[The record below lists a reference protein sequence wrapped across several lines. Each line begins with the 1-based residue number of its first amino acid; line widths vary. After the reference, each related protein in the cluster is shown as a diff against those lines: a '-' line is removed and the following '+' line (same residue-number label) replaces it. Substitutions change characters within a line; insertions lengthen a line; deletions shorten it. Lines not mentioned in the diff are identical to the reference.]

1 MCGVFCEGV
10 AVKYARIDE
19 LRQQHPVA
27 AMCRVLEVSES
38 GYHAWRQRPPSARTQ
53 ENLRLETE
61 IKAAHQR
68 TRETYGP
75 QRLQSDLADHGI
87 PASVYRIK
95 RIRRRLGLRCKQ
107 KRKFKATTNSS
118 HTLPLAPNLLDR
130 QFAVAAPDRAWVSDI
145 TYVATDEG
153 WLYLAGIKDLF
164 NGELVGYAMSD
175 RMTTTLV
182 SQALFRAVAAK
193 RPAKGLIHHSDRGS
207 QYCSHAYR
215 KQLQQ
220 FGMQASMSRKG
231 DCWDNAPMES
241 FWGSLKN
248 ELVHHRR
255 FTTREQATREITE
268 YIEIFYNR
276 IRKQA
281 RLGYLSP
288 AAFSQQY
295 YAKKIAA

>member
-118 HTLPLAPNLLDR
+118 HALPLAPNLLDR
-130 QFAVAAPDRAWVSDI
+130 QFAVATPNCTWVTDI

-153 WLYLAGIKDLF
+153 WLYLAASRTCSTA
-164 NGELVGYAMSD
+164 NWWA
-175 RMTTTLV
+175 T
-182 SQALFRAVAAK
+182 
-193 RPAKGLIHHSDRGS
+193 PCLIG
-207 QYCSHAYR
+207 
-215 KQLQQ
+215 
-220 FGMQASMSRKG
+220 
-231 DCWDNAPMES
+231 
-241 FWGSLKN
+241 
-248 ELVHHRR
+248 
-255 FTTREQATREITE
+255 
-268 YIEIFYNR
+268 
-276 IRKQA
+276 
-281 RLGYLSP
+281 
-288 AAFSQQY
+288 
-295 YAKKIAA
+295 

>member
-1 MCGVFCEGV
+1 M
-10 AVKYARIDE
+10 KYARIE
-19 LRQQHPVA
+19 ALRQRHPVA
-27 AMCRVLEVSES
+27 AMCRVLGVSES
-38 GYHAWRQRPPSARTQ
+38 GYHAWRQRPPSARRQ
-53 ENLRLETE
+53 EHLRLATE

-75 QRLQSDLADHGI
+75 ERLQSDLADHGI
-87 PASVYRIK
+87 RTSVYCIK
-95 RIRRRLGLRCKQ
+95 RIRTQLGLRCKQ
-107 KRKFKATTNSS
+107 KRKFKATTNSN
-118 HTLPLAPNLLDR
+118 HALPLAPNLLDR
-130 QFAVAAPDRAWVSDI
+130 QFTVAAPNRAWVTDI

-164 NGELVGYAMSD
+164 NGELVGYAMSE

-182 SQALFRAVAAK
+182 SQALFRAVVAK

-220 FGMQASMSRKG
+220 FDMLASMSRKG

-241 FWGSLKN
+241 FWASLKN
-248 ELVHHRR
+248 ELVHHHR
-255 FTTREQATREITE
+255 FSTRGQAKREITE

-276 IRKQA
+276 TRKQA

-295 YAKKIAA
+295 YAKQMTT

>member
-1 MCGVFCEGV
+1 M
-10 AVKYARIDE
+10 KYARIDE

-87 PASVYRIK
+87 QTSVYRIK

-295 YAKKIAA
+295 YAKQIAA

>member
-1 MCGVFCEGV
+1 MR
-10 AVKYARIDE
+10 YALIEE
-19 LRQQHPVA
+19 LRQHHPVA
-27 AMCRVLEVSES
+27 TMCRILEVSES
-38 GYHAWRQRPPSARTQ
+38 GYHAWRQRPPSTRQQ

-75 QRLQSDLADHGI
+75 ERLQSDLTDHGI
-87 PASVYRIK
+87 QASVYRIK
-95 RIRRRLGLRCKQ
+95 RIRTRLGLRCKQ
-107 KRKFKATTNSS
+107 KRKFKATTNSK
-118 HTLPLAPNLLDR
+118 HALLLAPNLLDR
-130 QFAVAAPDRAWVSDI
+130 QFTVAAPNRAWVTDI
-145 TYVATDEG
+145 TYISTDEG

-164 NGELVGYAMSD
+164 NGELVGYAMSE
-175 RMTTTLV
+175 RMTTDLV
-182 SQALFRAVAAK
+182 SQALFRAVASK
-193 RPAKGLIHHSDRGS
+193 RPAKGLILHSDRGS
-207 QYCSHAYR
+207 QYCAHAYQ
-215 KQLQQ
+215 KQLRQ

-248 ELVHHRR
+248 ELVHHQS
-255 FTTREQATREITE
+255 FETREQARREITE

-276 IRKQA
+276 IRKQE

-295 YAKKIAA
+295 HANQIAA

>member
-1 MCGVFCEGV
+1 M
-10 AVKYARIDE
+10 KYARIDE

-164 NGELVGYAMSD
+164 NGELVGYAMSE
-175 RMTTTLV
+175 RMTTSLV

>member
-1 MCGVFCEGV
+1 MR
-10 AVKYARIDE
+10 YARIEE
-19 LRQQHPVA
+19 LRQHHPVA
-27 AMCRVLEVSES
+27 TMCRMLEVSES
-38 GYHAWRQRPPSARTQ
+38 GYHAWRQRPPSARQQ

-75 QRLQSDLADHGI
+75 ERLQSDLADHGVQT
-87 PASVYRIK
+87 SVYRIK
-95 RIRRRLGLRCKQ
+95 RIRTKLGLRCKQ
-107 KRKFKATTNSS
+107 KRKFKATTNSN
-118 HTLPLAPNLLDR
+118 HALPLAPNLLDR
-130 QFAVAAPDRAWVSDI
+130 QFAVTAPNRAWVTDI

-207 QYCSHAYR
+207 QYCAHAYQ

-220 FGMQASMSRKG
+220 FGMRVSMSRKG

-248 ELVHHRR
+248 ELVHHCR
-255 FTTREQATREITE
+255 FATREQAKREITE

-288 AAFSQQY
+288 AAFAQQY
-295 YAKKIAA
+295 YANQMGA

>member
-1 MCGVFCEGV
+1 M
-10 AVKYARIDE
+10 KYARIDE

-95 RIRRRLGLRCKQ
+95 RICRRLGLRCKQ

-255 FTTREQATREITE
+255 FATREQATREITE

>member
-1 MCGVFCEGV
+1 M
-10 AVKYARIDE
+10 KYARIEE

-27 AMCRVLEVSES
+27 AMCRILEVSES

-53 ENLRLETE
+53 ENARLETE

-75 QRLQSDLADHGI
+75 ERLQSDLADHGI
-87 PASVYRIK
+87 QTSVYRIK
-95 RIRRRLGLRCKQ
+95 RIRTQPGLRCKQ

-118 HTLPLAPNLLDR
+118 HALPLAPNLLDR
-130 QFAVAAPDRAWVSDI
+130 QFAVAAPNRAWVTDI

-175 RMTTTLV
+175 RMITALV
-182 SQALFRAVAAK
+182 SQALFRAVVAK
-193 RPAKGLIHHSDRGS
+193 HPAKGLSHHSDRGS

-220 FGMQASMSRKG
+220 FGMLASMSRKG

-255 FTTREQATREITE
+255 FATREQAKREITE
-268 YIEIFYNR
+268 YIEPFYAPQEVPLGDNR

-295 YAKKIAA
+295 YAKQMAA

>member
-1 MCGVFCEGV
+1 MCGVFREGV
-10 AVKYARIDE
+10 AVKYAQIDE
-19 LRQQHPVA
+19 LRLHHPA
-27 AMCRVLEVSES
+27 AVMCRVLDVSES
-38 GYHAWRQRPPSARTQ
+38 GYHAWRQRPPSARAE
-53 ENLRLETE
+53 ENARLETE
-61 IKAAHQR
+61 IKAAHRR

-75 QRLQSDLADHGI
+75 ERLQSDLADHGI
-87 PASVYRIK
+87 QATVYRIK
-95 RIRRRLGLRCKQ
+95 RIRTKLGLRCKQ
-107 KRKFKATTNSS
+107 KRKFKATTDSRHS
-118 HTLPLAPNLLDR
+118 LPLAPNLLDR
-130 QFAVAAPDRAWVSDI
+130 QFAMTAPNRAWVTDI

-164 NGELVGYAMSD
+164 NGELVGYAMSE
-175 RMTTTLV
+175 RMTKDLV
-182 SQALFRAVAAK
+182 MQALFRAVAAK

-207 QYCSHAYR
+207 QYCALAYQKLLR
-215 KQLQQ
+215 Q

-231 DCWDNAPMES
+231 NCWDNAPMES

-255 FTTREQATREITE
+255 FATREQTKREITE

-288 AAFSQQY
+288 AVFNQQY
-295 YAKKIAA
+295 YAKQVAA

>member
-1 MCGVFCEGV
+1 M
-10 AVKYARIDE
+10 KYARIDE

-118 HTLPLAPNLLDR
+118 HALPLAPNLLDR
-130 QFAVAAPDRAWVSDI
+130 QFAVATPNCAWVTDI

-255 FTTREQATREITE
+255 FATREQATREITE

>member
-1 MCGVFCEGV
+1 MR
-10 AVKYARIDE
+10 YAQVE
-19 LRQQHPVA
+19 KLRQHHPVA
-27 AMCRVLEVSES
+27 AMCRILEVSES
-38 GYHAWRQRPPSARTQ
+38 GYHAWRQRPPSGRKQ

-75 QRLQSDLADHGI
+75 ERLQSDLADHGI
-87 PASVYRIK
+87 QTSIYRIK

-118 HTLPLAPNLLDR
+118 HALPLASNLLDR
-130 QFAVAAPDRAWVSDI
+130 QFAVAAPNRAWVTDI
-145 TYVATDEG
+145 TYVATEEG

-175 RMTTTLV
+175 RMTTALV

-193 RPAKGLIHHSDRGS
+193 RPANGLIHHSDRGS

-255 FTTREQATREITE
+255 FATREQAKREITE

-281 RLGYLSP
+281 RLGYFSP
-288 AAFSQQY
+288 AAFTQQY
-295 YAKKIAA
+295 HAKQMAA

>member
-1 MCGVFCEGV
+1 
-10 AVKYARIDE
+10 VKYARIDE

>member
-1 MCGVFCEGV
+1 M
-10 AVKYARIDE
+10 KYARIDE

-118 HTLPLAPNLLDR
+118 HALPLAPNLLDR
-130 QFAVAAPDRAWVSDI
+130 QFAVATPNCAWVTDI

-175 RMTTTLV
+175 RMATTLV

>member
-1 MCGVFCEGV
+1 M
-10 AVKYARIDE
+10 KYARIDE

-175 RMTTTLV
+175 RMATTLV

-255 FTTREQATREITE
+255 FATREQATREITE

>member
-1 MCGVFCEGV
+1 M
-10 AVKYARIDE
+10 KYARIEE
-19 LRQQHPVA
+19 LRQHHPVA
-27 AMCRVLEVSES
+27 AMCRILEVSES
-38 GYHAWRQRPPSARTQ
+38 GYHAWRQRPPSARQQ

-75 QRLQSDLADHGI
+75 ERLQSDLADHGI
-87 PASVYRIK
+87 QASIYRIK
-95 RIRRRLGLRCKQ
+95 RIRTKLGLRCKQ
-107 KRKFKATTNSS
+107 KRKFKATTNSN
-118 HTLPLAPNLLDR
+118 HAMPN
-130 QFAVAAPDRAWVSDI
+130 RAWVTDI
-145 TYVATDEG
+145 TYVATDDG

-175 RMTTTLV
+175 RMTTALV

-193 RPAKGLIHHSDRGS
+193 RPVKGLIHHSDRGS
-207 QYCSHAYR
+207 QYCSHAYQR
-215 KQLQQ
+215 QLQQ
-220 FGMQASMSRKG
+220 FGMLASMSRKG

-255 FTTREQATREITE
+255 FATREQAKREITE

-288 AAFSQQY
+288 AAFNQQY